1 MSKFSETLKNLLD
14 ENNLSY
20 KSFATDINISA
31 SRITDYVNGNK
42 LPSVKNLIKIA
53 DYFKCSADFLLGRD
67 YENPDKQYITPAPF
81 NERLLFLKNF
91 FNFTNKQI
99 YGKAEITKSRY
110 FDWLSGKRQPSVD
123 NIIKLAD
130 LFDCSVDFVIG
141 REN

>member
-67 YENPDKQYITPAPF
+67 YENPDKQYIAPVPF

-99 YGKAEITKSRY
+99 YGETEITKSRY